1 MEASLRRDLPIIT
14 TPHAK
19 DHLTSKG
26 AQDSFSDVHAL
37 DFFEQMIVDVSSSTS
52 SENDKKPQIRVTG
65 MPGKHVPTKPLQILN
80 DLLQAVCIH
89 ANYECDAY
97 LFP

>member
-1 MEASLRRDLPIIT
+1 LPIIT

-26 AQDSFSDVHAL
+26 AQDSFSNVHAL
-37 DFFEQMIVDVSSSTS
+37 DFFEQMVVDISSSTIS
-52 SENDKKPQIRVTG
+52 NNDKKPQFRVTG

-80 DLLQAVCIH
+80 DLLQAVSLSSTYRR
-89 ANYECDAY
+89 ASTQ
-97 LFP
+97 FF